1 MDNTPDN
8 TLFNNR
14 INVIPFTEMT
24 ELEAMFSLMDE
35 SYPKFLSLSLE
46 CFTSFF
52 CAIIHS
58 WCDDHHMDVRRVINM
73 MQIAI
78 YNEVDRENTERIGK
92 EIF

>member
-1 MDNTPDN
+1 MDNTPDKA
-8 TLFNNR
+8 LFDNR

-24 ELEAMFSLMDE
+24 ELEAMLSLMDE
-35 SYPKFLSLSLE
+35 SYHKFLSLSLE

-52 CAIIHS
+52 CAVIHS

-78 YNEVDRENTERIGK
+78 YNEVDRESAERIRK

>member
-1 MDNTPDN
+1 MDNTPDKA
-8 TLFNNR
+8 LFGNR

-24 ELEAMFSLMDE
+24 ELEAMLSLMDE
-35 SYPKFLSLSLE
+35 SYHKFLSLSLE

-52 CAIIHS
+52 CAVIHS

-78 YNEVDRENTERIGK
+78 YNEVDRESAERIRK

>member
-8 TLFNNR
+8 KLFNAR
-14 INVIPFTEMT
+14 INVIPFTEMP

-35 SYPKFLSLSLE
+35 SYPKFLALSLE

-52 CAIIHS
+52 CAVIHS

-78 YNEVDRENTERIGK
+78 YNEVDRENAERIRK

>member
-1 MDNTPDN
+1 MDNTPDKA
-8 TLFNNR
+8 LFDNR

-24 ELEAMFSLMDE
+24 ELEAMLSLMDE
-35 SYPKFLSLSLE
+35 SYHKFLSLSLE

-78 YNEVDRENTERIGK
+78 YNEVDRESAERIRK